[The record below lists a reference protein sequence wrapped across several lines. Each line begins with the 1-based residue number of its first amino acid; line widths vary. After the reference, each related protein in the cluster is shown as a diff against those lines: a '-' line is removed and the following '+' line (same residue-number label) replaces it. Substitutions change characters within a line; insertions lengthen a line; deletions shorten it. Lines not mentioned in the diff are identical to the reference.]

1 MKKSPEWLQSAVFYQ
16 IYPQSFCDSN
26 ADGIGDIPGIIR
38 KLSYLKW
45 LGVNALWL
53 NPCFV
58 SPFKDAGY
66 DVADYYRVAPRYGDN
81 ADLKRLFNEAH
92 RRGMK
97 VLLDL
102 VPGHTSDQHPW
113 FQASCK
119 AKKNRYSDWYVWTKS
134 VWDCGASPK
143 PGFSTPRFI
152 NGYAERDGNFTTN
165 FFFCQ
170 PALNFGFARRDPRCK
185 WQQSPDDPGPQA
197 VRAEVRKIMDFWLR
211 MGADGFRVDMAPSL
225 IKNDKGR
232 LANMALW
239 RENRAWL
246 ERKYPGRVLISEW
259 GEPRQS
265 IPGGFHMDFLLP
277 FEHAA
282 YASLFRAE
290 IFHYLIPDKSGNFF
304 ATAGKGN
311 ISIFVKD
318 YLSMLKKTRGRG
330 FIAIPSGNHDMA
342 RVSAHRS
349 MRDLKIVFAFL
360 LTQPGVPYIYYGD
373 EIGMRNQALVSKE
386 GGYSRTGARTP
397 MQWNAEKNAGFSRG
411 KASQLY
417 LPIDS
422 SSSRPSVEQQ
432 RKDPASLLNAVK
444 AMIALRNAEPA
455 LQAKGDYEVLYA
467 KTKKYPFVY
476 LRRKG
481 KVRFVVALNPAA
493 RPVSVSLK
501 LRAKSVSLC
510 SGLGAKLV
518 CGKAGSRLEMS
529 GASYGIFKLD

>member
-1 MKKSPEWLQSAVFYQ
+1 MTQYAPLIMKKSPAWLQSAVFYQ

-38 KLSYLKW
+38 KLNYLKW

-66 DVADYYRVAPRYGDN
+66 DVADYYRVAPRYGNN
-81 ADLKRLFNEAH
+81 ADLRRLFNEAH
-92 RRGMK
+92 RRGMR

-119 AKKNRYSDWYVWTKS
+119 AKKNRYSDWYIWTHS
-134 VWDCGASPK
+134 VWDSGANPS
-143 PGFSTPRFI
+143 PGFGAQRFI
-152 NGYAERDGNFTTN
+152 NGYAERDGNFATN
-165 FFFCQ
+165 FFYCQ
-170 PALNFGFARRDPRCK
+170 PALNFGFAKRDPKFK
-185 WQQSPDDPGPQA
+185 WQQSMDDPGPQA
-197 VRAEVRKIMDFWLR
+197 MRAEIRRIMDFWLR

-232 LANMALW
+232 RENMALW

-246 ERKYPGRVLISEW
+246 DRKYPGRVLISEW

-277 FEHAA
+277 FEHVA

-311 ISIFVKD
+311 ISLFVKD
-318 YLSMLKKTRGRG
+318 YLAMLKKTRGRG

-342 RVSAHRS
+342 RVSAHRT

-373 EIGMRNQALVSKE
+373 EIGMRNQKLVD
-386 GGYSRTGARTP
+386 R
-397 MQWNAEKNAGFSRG
+397 
-411 KASQLY
+411 
-417 LPIDS
+417 
-422 SSSRPSVEQQ
+422 
-432 RKDPASLLNAVK
+432 
-444 AMIALRNAEPA
+444 
-455 LQAKGDYEVLYA
+455 
-467 KTKKYPFVY
+467 
-476 LRRKG
+476 
-481 KVRFVVALNPAA
+481 
-493 RPVSVSLK
+493 
-501 LRAKSVSLC
+501 KSV
-510 SGLGAKLV
+510 V
-518 CGKAGSRLEMS
+518 
-529 GASYGIFKLD
+529 

>member
-1 MKKSPEWLQSAVFYQ
+1 
-16 IYPQSFCDSN
+16 
-26 ADGIGDIPGIIR
+26 
-38 KLSYLKW
+38 
-45 LGVNALWL
+45 
-53 NPCFV
+53 
-58 SPFKDAGY
+58 
-66 DVADYYRVAPRYGDN
+66 
-81 ADLKRLFNEAH
+81 
-92 RRGMK
+92 
-97 VLLDL
+97 
-102 VPGHTSDQHPW
+102 
-113 FQASCK
+113 
-119 AKKNRYSDWYVWTKS
+119 